1 MLQNNKQEKI
11 LTISIPTWNRCD
23 LLKEL
28 IEQLVIQINS
38 KGLADKAEVL
48 VSNNG
53 SEDETD
59 SLVKSYMEDNNFITY
74 NNNGTNIGARAN
86 VLKSMELAS
95 GKFQM
100 VLGDDD
106 RITDNCLKG
115 LIEYLETAED
125 IGLVLDSNK
134 FKKNPLGNNTDT
146 DLNGLLENYYWH
158 MGNAGFFIIRTSF
171 VKDNLKNHP
180 YEYFSISWPQIQ
192 LEVLGLYQNKDLK
205 VHIENFNILSDSV
218 HAEVMIY
225 NSYYLWRTTLLDLL
239 NAINDIKEEID
250 EQTVNAAK
258 KYLSDN
264 IKQTFFNILQC
275 GVFIDDKE
283 TRLKTADH
291 IKENL
296 YLFSDK
302 EKNYLRMIRAAHLLP
317 SPVARGVSNA
327 FIYATR
333 GSDGM
338 KKKNEYVNGELMKKE
353 KLSKKKSLA
362 VREFKF

>member
-1 MLQNNKQEKI
+1 MLQNKQQEKI
-11 LTISIPTWNRCD
+11 LTISIPTWNRCE

-28 IEQLVIQINS
+28 IDQLVIQINS
-38 KGLADKAEVL
+38 NRLADKAEIL
-48 VSNNG
+48 ISNNG
-53 SEDETD
+53 SEDQTD
-59 SLVKSYMEDNNFITY
+59 ALVKSYMENNKYISY
-74 NNNGTNIGARAN
+74 NNNGVNIGARAN

-95 GKFQM
+95 GKFLM
-100 VLGDDD
+100 ILGDDD

-115 LIEYLETAED
+115 LIEYLETAVD
-125 IGLVLDSNK
+125 TGLVLDSNK
-134 FKKNPLGNNTDT
+134 FKKNPLGNNSDT
-146 DLNGLLENYYWH
+146 DLTGLLENYYWH
-158 MGNAGFFIIRTSF
+158 MGNAGFFIVRTSF
-171 VKDNLKNHP
+171 AKENLKKHP

-192 LEVLGLYQNKDLK
+192 IEVLGLYQNKELK
-205 VHIENFNILSDSV
+205 IHIDNFNILAESV

-250 EQTVNAAK
+250 EKTVNAAK
-258 KYLSDN
+258 KYLRDN

-283 TRLKTADH
+283 TRLKTAAH
-291 IKENL
+291 IKENIH
-296 YLFSDK
+296 LFSDK
-302 EKNYLRMIRAAHLLP
+302 EKKYLRMIRAAQMLP
-317 SPVARGVSNA
+317 SPLARSVSNA

-333 GSDGM
+333 GSAGV
-338 KKKNEYVNGELMKKE
+338 KKKNDYVRGELMKKE